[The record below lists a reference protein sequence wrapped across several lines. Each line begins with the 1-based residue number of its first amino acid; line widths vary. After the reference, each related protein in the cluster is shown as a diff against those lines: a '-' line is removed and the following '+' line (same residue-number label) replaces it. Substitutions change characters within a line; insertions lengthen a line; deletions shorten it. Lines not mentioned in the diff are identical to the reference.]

1 MAERSARIA
10 AVGVGD
16 ISLRLRLG
24 FPWCAALL
32 AAACVLV
39 TLPALIAPA
48 RFYLVLGAG
57 CCELDNPHM
66 HWWHPLVTPFLHG
79 VGCGTAPTLLHL
91 VANVAL
97 FVLHGAIIERLLG
110 SARFAL
116 LTLTGLVVH
125 MLLSY
130 VIASGRTHGAS
141 GMTWSY
147 LLFVGFVLAWM
158 YRRERWRWLR
168 DPLSTAVAAAFVL
181 GLAGL
186 TKHWHVWS
194 VLVSVPF
201 LLAWAPSMRGNLER
215 IAAGSAPV
223 LGSVAGR
230 IAGIGCCAA
239 LVAFDGVVVV
249 GAVAGWIR

>member
-66 HWWHPLVTPFLHG
+66 HWWPPLVSPFLHG

-125 MLLSY
+125 MVLSY
-130 VIASGRTHGAS
+130 VIASGRTSAS
-141 GMTWSY
+141 KS
-147 LLFVGFVLAWM
+147 
-158 YRRERWRWLR
+158 
-168 DPLSTAVAAAFVL
+168 SAVTKPDARAAARRV
-181 GLAGL
+181 
-186 TKHWHVWS
+186 
-194 VLVSVPF
+194 VP
-201 LLAWAPSMRGNLER
+201 SR
-215 IAAGSAPV
+215 
-223 LGSVAGR
+223 
-230 IAGIGCCAA
+230 CAA
-239 LVAFDGVVVV
+239 RAISAALS
-249 GAVAGWIR
+249 